1 MSDTPYF
8 DAYEARRR
16 ARTLNPLY
24 TIDNAS
30 RTFIGSGTVFTIDDS
45 NITSCNTEGT
55 VLTHSSGIDSWYT
68 TTGSNYITS
77 DYITS
82 EVYPKYR
89 LQKTYTF
96 IEDVRVVQDCF
107 IESKANFQAEWV
119 QVDESF
125 NAYSFV

>member
-16 ARTLNPLY
+16 QRASQTYGVRASTE
-24 TIDNAS
+24 NAAGTAG
-30 RTFIGSGTVFTIDDS
+30 TFLSYGSGINS
-45 NITSCNTEGT
+45 
-55 VLTHSSGIDSWYT
+55 SWYDT
-68 TTGSNYITS
+68 RSIE
-77 DYITS
+77 I
-82 EVYPKYR
+82 YPRYR

-96 IEDVRVVQDCF
+96 ICDVRVVQDCF
-107 IESKANFQAEWV
+107 IESKASSVAEWV

>member
-16 ARTLNPLY
+16 QRASQTYGVRINTE
-24 TIDNAS
+24 NAA
-30 RTFIGSGTVFTIDDS
+30 G
-45 NITSCNTEGT
+45 TEGT
-55 VLTHSSGIDSWYT
+55 VLTYESGIDSWYT
-68 TTGSNYITS
+68 TAGSG
-77 DYITS
+77 YITS

-89 LQKTYTF
+89 LQKMYTF
-96 IEDVRVVQDCF
+96 IGDVRVVQDCF
-107 IESKANFQAEWV
+107 IESKANSQAEWV

>member
-16 ARTLNPLY
+16 QRVSQTYGVRA
-24 TIDNAS
+24 DN
-30 RTFIGSGTVFTIDDS
+30 TVG
-45 NITSCNTEGT
+45 TEGT
-55 VLTHSSGIDSWYT
+55 VLTYESGIDSWYT
-68 TTGSNYITS
+68 TAGSG
-77 DYITS
+77 YITS

-89 LQKTYTF
+89 LQKMYTF
-96 IEDVRVVQDCF
+96 IGDVRVVQDCF
-107 IESKANFQAEWV
+107 IESKANSQAEWV

>member
-16 ARTLNPLY
+16 QRGTSIYGVRVSTENAAGTAGTYLNY
-24 TIDNAS
+24 
-30 RTFIGSGTVFTIDDS
+30 GSGLISD
-45 NITSCNTEGT
+45 
-55 VLTHSSGIDSWYT
+55 SGIDSSWCSSGV
-68 TTGSNYITS
+68 TGTVTY
-77 DYITS
+77 

-96 IEDVRVVQDCF
+96 IGDVRVVQDCF
-107 IESKANFQAEWV
+107 IESKAASDAEWV